1 MDFEAFIK
9 QEARMECLKILKIM
23 EKQEQTFVQTI
34 CLLLKL
40 HKAPE
45 KIITKFIKITSFRL
59 IYFINYYNNCK

>member
-45 KIITKFIKITSFRL
+45 KIITKFIKDT
-59 IYFINYYNNCK
+59 